1 MDARRALG
9 LDAPFGRPGPR
20 LADTSSP
27 LRTPKDSGYYPWT
40 PGDGYPL
47 CTVADR
53 WGVLEVGGTRV
64 TPIQILQS
72 GTVMSGGLRE
82 HAHPSGTCPTV
93 PLKEMTILWMI
104 YCEGIHHPRMNRVP
118 ERGINEWVHGRTD
131 E

>member
-1 MDARRALG
+1 VLGGAQRVDARRALG

-64 TPIQILQS
+64 TPTPIRHP
-72 GTVMSGGLRE
+72 GTVKSEGPGGGDWGGCLQQVVSRSNE
-82 HAHPSGTCPTV
+82 HAPPTEHASARSNV
-93 PLKEMTILWMI
+93 RPPPTRP
-104 YCEGIHHPRMNRVP
+104 CTRV
-118 ERGINEWVHGRTD
+118 RK
-131 E
+131 

>member
-64 TPIQILQS
+64 TPTPIRHP
-72 GTVMSGGLRE
+72 GTVKSEGPGGGDWVVSPTSGLP
-82 HAHPSGTCPTV
+82 AVMNT
-93 PLKEMTILWMI
+93 
-104 YCEGIHHPRMNRVP
+104 HPRLNMPAPALMSAPPTTRLCT
-118 ERGINEWVHGRTD
+118 RMRK
-131 E
+131 